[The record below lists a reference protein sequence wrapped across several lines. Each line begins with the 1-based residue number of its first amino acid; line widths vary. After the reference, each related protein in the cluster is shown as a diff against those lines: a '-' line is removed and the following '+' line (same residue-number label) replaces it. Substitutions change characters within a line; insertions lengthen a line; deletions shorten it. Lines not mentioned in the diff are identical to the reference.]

1 MSPMSRT
8 AAGDAWDHLA
18 AQIRRCRRCAELA
31 ANRRHVVVG
40 VRPAVA
46 HPVVLVG
53 EAPGAEEDRTG
64 LPFVGRAGRLLDE
77 LLVEAGL
84 PRATVAIVNV
94 LKCRPPGN
102 RVPNRV
108 EIAACRPW
116 LEAQLALLDPG
127 VVVALGGTAV
137 AWFFER
143 PVTLAQ
149 VRGRV
154 HEVRGWRVVPT
165 YHPSAALRFG
175 PTGAPR
181 TALRQDLALAAAVAG
196 HCRDTDAGP
205 GAVPYDGD
213 RGDEAEVGNGTLW

>member
-1 MSPMSRT
+1 MNSVMSLMSRT
-8 AAGDAWDHLA
+8 AADAWDHLA
-18 AQIRRCRRCAELA
+18 AQIRRCRRCAELT

-64 LPFVGRAGRLLDE
+64 LPFVGRAGLLLDE
-77 LLVEAGL
+77 LLVDAGL

-137 AWFFER
+137 AWF
-143 PVTLAQ
+143 
-149 VRGRV
+149 
-154 HEVRGWRVVPT
+154 
-165 YHPSAALRFG
+165 
-175 PTGAPR
+175 
-181 TALRQDLALAAAVAG
+181 
-196 HCRDTDAGP
+196 
-205 GAVPYDGD
+205 
-213 RGDEAEVGNGTLW
+213 